1 LNGIEN
7 ITANNGWAMAAVGAT
22 IVFAGLVVL
31 SFVISQIHKI
41 LSFWEDR
48 QQKSENAVKPED
60 KPVAKPAAK
69 PEVKSVEKAKE
80 PAPQPNPLDAKKLA
94 DDYQPLVEEL
104 GESFNLTQLYEL
116 TKNKNLPHAHLSITY
131 LREADILIPLG
142 DGNFSWKK

>member
-1 LNGIEN
+1 MNGIEN

-48 QQKSENAVKPED
+48 QQKSERAVEPED
-60 KPVAKPAAK
+60 KPVTKPAAK
-69 PEVKSVEKAKE
+69 QEVKSVEKPKV

-94 DDYQPLVEEL
+94 EDYQPLIEEL
-104 GESFNLTQLYEL
+104 GESFSLTQLYEL
-116 TKNKNLPHAHLSITY
+116 TKSKNLPHAHLSITY
-131 LREADILIPLG
+131 LREADILVPLG
-142 DGNFSWKK
+142 DGNFSWNK